1 MIKRC
6 FTNFT
11 HKKVVTL
18 YTTVVRPILE
28 YASVI
33 FQPFYV
39 KDIDKLQKVQDRC
52 LALCTSHDIR
62 MDSLQVRREKTDLV
76 ETYKLSHNKYRI
88 DPDCLFQKPNR
99 NLRGHDYKIHKVSVN
114 TEIRKNFF
122 TNRVVDKW
130 NKLPAETVAAPSVDS
145 FKKKLRVTPTG
156 EVT

>member
-1 MIKRC
+1 MPEAGNLKAVNQQRDLGVIMSSDLKPEAHINDIAKRASQRVGMIKRC

-62 MDSLQVRREKTDLV
+62 MDSLQVRREKL
-76 ETYKLSHNKYRI
+76 I
-88 DPDCLFQKPNR
+88 
-99 NLRGHDYKIHKVSVN
+99 
-114 TEIRKNFF
+114 
-122 TNRVVDKW
+122 W
-130 NKLPAETVAAPSVDS
+130 
-145 FKKKLRVTPTG
+145 
-156 EVT
+156 